1 MAEERSQ
8 IISVDIEDE
17 MRESYMTYAM
27 SVIMSRALPD
37 ARDGLKPSQRRILV
51 AMNDLN
57 LGPNAQHRKCAKIS
71 GDTAGNYHPHPESI
85 YPTLVRLG
93 QDFNMRYCLVD
104 PQGNFG
110 SVDGDPPAAQ
120 RYTEAR
126 LSVYAMEMLADI
138 DKQTVDF
145 VPNYEETLEE
155 PTVLPANFPNM
166 LCNGAEGIAVGMATK
181 MPPHN
186 LSEVCDAAIHLID
199 HPDCTVDELMSFIP
213 GPDFPTGG
221 LVLGTKGIR
230 QAYQTGRGTIVMQAR
245 AVIEPLDGGKHAIVV
260 TELPYQTNKAAVV
273 ERIAALH
280 NEKKISE
287 ISALRDESDR
297 KGMRI
302 VIELKRDANPNVV
315 LNKLYK
321 HTALRST
328 FGVINLALVDGV
340 PRTLTLKRL
349 LEVYIGHRKEVIVR
363 RTRFLLDKAEA
374 RAHIVEGLRRAIDII
389 DEIIAL
395 IRASENRTQARKVL
409 QSQFQFSERQA
420 EAIVEMQ
427 LGQLTGLDRKRLDD
441 EYEELTE
448 TIKYLRGILAS
459 EARVLEVIKDDLQAL
474 KRKYGDERRT
484 RIVPQEADDLSIE
497 DLIAKEDMAITVTR
511 DGYVKR
517 MPVDTYRVQH
527 RGGRGVLA
535 LTKKEEDSVEQ
546 LFVATTHHIILCFT
560 NQGCVY
566 RLKAYEVPTASRQ
579 ARGTPIVNLIPVQPG
594 EKVTATMPLSG
605 FNQGGYLMM
614 ATRKGI
620 VKKTAL
626 SEFDTQ
632 LRARGLIAI
641 KLDEG
646 DELKWVEW
654 TDGKQDVLLTSRM
667 GKACRFDEKQVRPMG
682 RPARGVIG
690 MRLADN
696 DEIVGMSVV
705 GKDDQRDLLVA
716 SERGLGK
723 RTSLTEY
730 TRKGRGIQ
738 GVMTLRITERNG
750 PVVGGVVVDDS
761 DEVMLITSE
770 GVLIRIP
777 VAKISRVG
785 RAAQGVKLVSVDEG
799 VTVRAIAKV
808 IRRESDE
815 V

>member
-1 MAEERSQ
+1 MAEGQ
-8 IISVDIEDE
+8 AKIVSVDIEDE

-57 LGPNAQHRKCAKIS
+57 LGPNAQHRKCAKIT

-93 QDFNMRYCLVD
+93 QDFNLRYCLVD

-186 LSEVCDAAIHLID
+186 LSEVCDAAIYLID
-199 HPDCTVDELMSFIP
+199 HPDCTVDELMNFVP

-221 LVLGTKGIR
+221 LVLGTNGIR
-230 QAYQTGRGTIVMQAR
+230 QAYKTGRGTIVMQAR

-280 NEKKISE
+280 TEKKISG

-302 VIELKRDANPNVV
+302 VIELKRDVNPNVV
-315 LNKLYK
+315 LNQLYK

-349 LEVYIGHRKEVIVR
+349 LEVYVEHRKDVIVR

-374 RAHIVEGLRRAIDII
+374 RAHIVEGLLRAIDII

-395 IRASENRTQARKVL
+395 IRASENRTQARKEL

-441 EYEELTE
+441 EYQELTE
-448 TIKYLRGILAS
+448 TIKYLRGILSS
-459 EARVLEVIKDDLQAL
+459 EARVLKVIKDDLQTL

-497 DLIAKEDMAITVTR
+497 DLIAREDMAITVTR

-535 LTKKEEDSVEQ
+535 LTKKEEDSVER

-560 NQGCVY
+560 NQGRVY

-579 ARGTPIVNLIPVQPG
+579 ARGTPVVNLIPVEPG

-605 FNQGGYLMM
+605 FDQGGYLMM
-614 ATRKGI
+614 ATCKGVI
-620 VKKTAL
+620 KKTAL
-626 SEFDTQ
+626 EEFDTP

-667 GKACRFDEKQVRPMG
+667 GKACRFDEKHVRPMG
-682 RPARGVIG
+682 RPAHGVIG
-690 MRLADN
+690 MRLADS
-696 DEIVGMSVV
+696 DEIVGMSLVH
-705 GKDDQRDLLVA
+705 KDDPRDLLVA

-723 RTSLTEY
+723 RTALKEY
-730 TRKGRGIQ
+730 ARKGRGIQ

-750 PVVGGVVVDDS
+750 PVVGGVVVDES

-785 RAAQGVKLVSVDEG
+785 RAAQGVKLVSVNEG

-808 IRRESDE
+808 IRGDSDE
-815 V
+815 I